1 MWFWWFMF
9 VCDLL
14 IPILMIISGRI
25 MWKHPPQKING
36 ILGYRTTRSMKN
48 KDTWEFAHNYC
59 GKLWWKTGFMLLIPS
74 AIIHFPFYNR
84 TETEIGIIG
93 SILCTMQCVVMIVP
107 IFLTEQAINRTF
119 TDECIRK

>member
-48 KDTWEFAHNYC
+48 KDTWEFAHNCC

-74 AIIHFPFYNR
+74 VLIHFPFYNR

-93 SILCTMQCVVMIVP
+93 SILCPIQCVVMIIP
-107 IFLTEQAINRTF
+107 IFLTEQALKRTF
-119 TDECIRK
+119 TNEGIQK